1 MIRVVIVEDDPLTA
15 EIHARYVERVPGF
28 ELVGSAGT
36 AREARRILGDAG
48 AAVDLV
54 LLDLT
59 LPDIGGLDLAR
70 AMRSAGL
77 SIDIIAVT
85 AVRDISAVQ
94 TAMSFG
100 AVQYLIKPFTFAV
113 FQEKL
118 QAYAEYRSR
127 LSSAPAATTQAEV
140 DRLLAAHRS
149 PGAVV
154 LPKGL
159 TPATLDSVARAL
171 RASPTPLSA
180 TELGAVCE
188 LSRVTARRYLE
199 HLADLELAAREPRYG
214 APGRPEV
221 AYRWRSTAL

>member
-1 MIRVVIVEDDPLTA
+1 MIRVAIVEDDPLTA
-15 EIHARYVERVPGF
+15 ELHTHYLERIPGF
-28 ELVGSAGT
+28 EVVGSAGS
-36 AREARRILGDAG
+36 AREARRLLTDPEARI
-48 AAVDLV
+48 DLV

-77 SIDIIAVT
+77 AIDIIAVT
-85 AVRDISAVQ
+85 AVRDVAAVQ

-118 QAYAEYRSR
+118 QSYADYRSR
-127 LSSAPAATTQAEV
+127 LSSASVATSQADV
-140 DRLLAAHRS
+140 DRLLGSRRTPSA
-149 PGAVV
+149 PD

-159 TPATLDSVARAL
+159 TPATLDAVAGAL
-171 RASPTPLSA
+171 RTASTPLSA
-180 TELGAVCE
+180 SELGAVCE

-199 HLADLELAAREPRYG
+199 HLADLDVAIREPRYG
-214 APGRPEV
+214 TPGRPEV
-221 AYRWRSTAL
+221 AYRWRGR